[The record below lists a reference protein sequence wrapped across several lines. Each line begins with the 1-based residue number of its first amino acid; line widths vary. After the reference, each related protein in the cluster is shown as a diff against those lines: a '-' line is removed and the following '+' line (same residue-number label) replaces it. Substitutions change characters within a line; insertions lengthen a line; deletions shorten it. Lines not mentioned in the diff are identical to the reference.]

1 MKSDLLRQFR
11 NLFKE
16 EKVRLN
22 KRLLIFF
29 FFLVLSTF
37 IWLLNALD
45 KEYVTEINNP
55 VSYFNFPEDKI
66 ETLDLPEFFSLRVE
80 ASGYLL
86 LKQKIGKSIYP
97 LQIDILKYL
106 PEIYLSDTVGF
117 VIRTS
122 SFRETIENQL
132 SDQIKIIE
140 IKPESIKF
148 LLAKKVSKSITVKP
162 NLKYILQKQ
171 LVLKDRIVLNPEKVI
186 VSGPV
191 NVLDTLNYISTDLI
205 DLGIVSESINEILT
219 LKPIKNLSYSLN
231 NINVN
236 INVEKFTESSVEIPV
251 TVMNL
256 PDSIKI
262 QLLPEKIKVFYC
274 IGLSKYNFINPAQ
287 FSAVAD
293 YDEIKESNAK
303 KLTVLIKEYPANVF
317 NLKVSPRTIDF
328 IIKTQK

>member
-1 MKSDLLRQFR
+1 M
-11 NLFKE
+11 
-16 EKVRLN
+16 
-22 KRLLIFF
+22 
-29 FFLVLSTF
+29 
-37 IWLLNALD
+37 LNALD
-45 KEYVTEINNP
+45 KEYVTEINYP

-66 ETLDLPEFFSLRVE
+66 ETLDLPEYFTLRVE

-106 PEIYLSDTVGF
+106 PEIYLADTVGF

-148 LLAKKVSKSITVKP
+148 LLAKKVSKAIIVKP
-162 NLKYILQKQ
+162 NIKYKLQKQ
-171 LVLKDRIVLNPEKVI
+171 LVLKDNITLSPEKII
-186 VSGPV
+186 VSGPI
-191 NVLDTLNYISTDLI
+191 NILDTLNFISTDLI
-205 DLGIVSESINEILT
+205 DIGVISESINEVLR
-219 LKPIKNLSYSLN
+219 LQSIKNLSYSFN
-231 NINVN
+231 NVN
-236 INVEKFTESSVEIPV
+236 IIINVEKFTESSVEIPV
-251 TVMNL
+251 TVMNI

-262 QLLPEKIKVFYC
+262 QLFPEKVKVYYC